1 MSSHNTAILESLH
14 SAGWRM
20 NSNAFLDQDGRLVW
34 VVSGSKG
41 DHCIRA
47 EGRTCSEACLS
58 ASEQVQWLEA
68 GQWPEVGLGPKQ
80 YPARCPQLPPLSD
93 GESLRRVFEG

>member
-14 SAGWRM
+14 SAGWKV
-20 NSNAFLDQDGRLVW
+20 NSNAFLDQGCRRVW

-68 GQWPEVGLGPKQ
+68 GPGLGPKPR
-80 YPARCPQLPPLSD
+80 PARRPQLPPMSD